1 MASPSSDT
9 YDPLLPILWMTMR
22 QHDDNNDVRMNVI
35 SNNMTHKR
43 KRHRS
48 SSLPF
53 IESVSSVS
61 PLTSMNIAVHLD
73 GKDDT
78 SLESNSFSSDS
89 HCSTLLA
96 PASNNSL
103 AAADEACQSNTQENT
118 TKNRQFLIEVPG
130 NIEIS
135 PAVLFR
141 QLAEKFASLAND
153 KNEDTS
159 SNYLI
164 RPKQSIASLS
174 NIIFNISTL
183 RKDIDG
189 YGFQSGRVK
198 DKGQDVTNED
208 INTTHYVILYP
219 KDRNRDPDGD
229 VQSSLQWKTRIIIT
243 SEQEEQTFFYAELN
257 ENDYIKLTKKN
268 SKRKLLYN
276 NELCQLEFRTTFK
289 VRS

>member
-174 NIIFNISTL
+174 NII
-183 RKDIDG
+183 
-189 YGFQSGRVK
+189 
-198 DKGQDVTNED
+198 
-208 INTTHYVILYP
+208 
-219 KDRNRDPDGD
+219 
-229 VQSSLQWKTRIIIT
+229 
-243 SEQEEQTFFYAELN
+243 
-257 ENDYIKLTKKN
+257 
-268 SKRKLLYN
+268 
-276 NELCQLEFRTTFK
+276 
-289 VRS
+289 